1 MADFKISR
9 FRYTWKGQWVTATTY
24 VKDDVVKYG
33 GGSYVCLRGHTAS
46 ADFYTDVDYTVPGSS
61 PAVASPAW
69 VTMTEGSAWR
79 SDWVAATQYNV
90 GDVAQYG
97 GYTYLCVDG
106 HLSGGTFAAN
116 SSKWIDYVAS
126 ASWKGTFNPDVVT
139 RYGKGDIVRYGAT
152 VYECIV
158 EHSSS
163 TRLESNQANWAVYYQ
178 NIDTFNT
185 WTALTNY
192 KINDLVKYGGSIWKC
207 VTAHTGELAFTP
219 TNWQVELYGYQFGGD
234 WAPFPLY
241 QIGDIVRYGGDL
253 YYSNINNNDLNPR
266 DREDSSIAW
275 IKLAKGYNIRGEW
288 THTEYYKPGDVVRR
302 GGDLYV
308 ALKDSDNDLS
318 SLDYLSDSDWEKL
331 VPGFNW
337 RGRWVDGTSYAIGD
351 LVIHVGVS
359 YRCAAPHYSD
369 SINFPGDNGSVF
381 GLWEIYVNSGDVIG
395 LQSPGDLVT
404 YGLSRTNVGDGSSF
418 GPTRIAI
425 GQEDQ
430 ILKVDNSNI
439 ATYYE
444 KFGTLATGRY
454 VAPNGVDRPD
464 YGSSAFTPYKT
475 IRYACEQVESIG
487 LPIVINVLAG
497 EYEEILP
504 IIVPAYVAVKGD
516 EVRGV
521 TVKANSPILALA
533 NDSDYTIAV
542 LEHLQTL
549 TDNIVKATPL
559 PVVYPGNNEIQRFSE
574 AGTTA
579 NVTQINQ
586 LYDNIIDYINFYI
599 AGTGL
604 DPVLVGTNTA
614 TETTAAAAA
623 SLQANKNF
631 LAAEAVA
638 FMQSTYSAYNFDPAS
653 CRRDVARYIDAI
665 CYDLRYT
672 GNYKTLLA
680 ARYYRNAVLG
690 SAGEDMFYVRDATGI
705 RNMTVSGLVG
715 TLNPFGV
722 FDFYQ
727 RPTGGAYVSL
737 DPGWGPNDN
746 RTWITTRSPYIQNVA
761 TFGYAAYGQVI
772 DGALHNGGN
781 KSIVSNDFTQI
792 ISDGIGAYV
801 LNGGRAE
808 LVSVFT
814 YYSQVGY
821 LAENGGIIRATNGNN
836 SYGKYGAMALGVND
850 LETPVNVRVN
860 NHNNQASVEAAFAGL
875 LGGDADRI
883 IAVEFENCGQNY
895 TTANYSITGAG
906 TGVSVI
912 QEEFR
917 DQAVFEA
924 LLNNPYDS
932 TGPGG
937 TGFTFRTANAQT
949 GTTTTIRLA
958 GTDAGTEAEY
968 LGLRIIIISGAGTGQ
983 YGYISAYNPSTK
995 YVSVR
1000 KESDGTPGWD
1010 HLIPGYPINDVLLQ
1024 STRYQIEPRVT
1035 FSAPDFNTYTIT
1047 MTNSSTRGAVIW
1059 GETYATFNDIT
1070 GAAGTGVVDEEVTPV
1085 AAIWDV
1091 VKNGRSY
1098 TVTISSAGAGYAV
1111 GQAITIDGSDVGGI
1125 DEDNDITIFV
1135 TAISDDSTNSITGF
1149 RYSGQAASGNFVSFT
1164 TSSDVF
1170 TYSAD
1175 GITWTPS
1182 VMPSS
1187 GNWTVA
1193 ASGGNRFIAIK
1204 TGSNGAAVSIN
1215 GIDWTAVTLPLSR
1228 NWIGAAYGGGT
1239 FVAISNNLDS
1249 AVYSTNGGAS
1259 WSASAMPSF
1268 GDSSFNT
1275 WVDVCYGQNKFFAIA
1290 NTLNTGAFSSDGITW
1305 TGALVDATDDSSQ
1318 VDWVSCAYGNGRFI
1332 VLSSQGNL
1340 GYSFDGNTW
1349 YAGTSLPKQDGS
1361 TVMNWKKIRFAQG
1374 VFVAICDTGNAVI
1387 GGDATTG
1394 PTVYAAKTE
1403 DGVLW
1408 EGLTLSTA
1416 LSWSDLTFGNPNVTL
1431 GDSTILNNLGT
1442 WVAVGSA
1449 LGTTATRF
1457 YTGAKAKGRAIL
1469 ASGRIVNIRLWDP
1482 GSGYTIEPTMTVT
1495 DPNNTSEAFGWCR
1508 LGSGVLGQPTFLNRG
1523 IGYRSSTTVVN
1534 LNGDGFAD
1542 IIPNGRNITLSG
1554 FSEVPGPGAQLIFN
1568 GKPTRYRLVK
1578 IITELGDL
1586 GDGSQSIFI
1595 QISPPLEIDDL
1606 IEHDTQVAV
1615 RVSYSSCRITG
1626 HDFLDI
1632 GTGNFVATNYP
1643 ELYSQA
1649 TFQSSPENE
1658 VVEGNGGRVFY
1669 TSTDQN
1675 GNFRTGEL
1683 FAVEQATGI
1692 VTISADFF
1700 DLQGL
1705 SELKLG
1711 GVRLGGSAVVIREFS
1726 TDPLFS
1732 EDSNNIVPT
1741 QRAIKTYLASRLS
1754 VAGSDLIANAFT
1766 AGEVSVGG
1774 NSVTNVLVND
1784 ITIPVK
1790 ADFSGANAGTT
1801 GMMLAMAMFYRS
1813 FKDDEGR

>member
-9 FRYTWKGQWVTATTY
+9 FRYTWKSQWTTGTAY
-24 VKDDVVKYG
+24 VRDDVVKYG
-33 GGSYVCLRGHTAS
+33 GGSYVCVRGHTAS

-79 SDWVAATQYNV
+79 SDWVVTTQYNV
-90 GDVAQYG
+90 GDVVQYG

-106 HLSGGTFAAN
+106 HLSGATFATN
-116 SSKWIDYVAS
+116 STKWVDYIIS
-126 ASWKGTFNPDVVT
+126 ASWKGTFLPVT

-152 VYECIV
+152 VYECVV
-158 EHSSS
+158 EHTSGS
-163 TRLESNQANWAVYYQ
+163 RLETNQANWTIYYQ
-178 NIDTFNT
+178 NVDTFNT
-185 WTALTNY
+185 WTGLTNY
-192 KINDLVKYGGSIWKC
+192 KVNDLVKYGGSIWKC
-207 VTAHTGELAFTP
+207 VTAHPGELAFTP
-219 TNWQVELYGYQFGGD
+219 TNWQVELYGYQFGGE
-234 WAPFPLY
+234 WASFTLY

-253 YYSNINNNDLNPR
+253 FYSNINNNDLNPR
-266 DREDSSIAW
+266 DFEDSTIAW
-275 IKLAKGYNIRGEW
+275 TKLAQGYNPRGEW
-288 THTEYYKPGDVVRR
+288 THTELYRPGDLVRR

-308 ALKDSDNDLS
+308 ALKESDNDLS

-337 RGRWVDGTSYAIGD
+337 RGRWAIDSSYAIGD
-351 LVIHVGVS
+351 LVIYTGVT

-369 SINFPGDNGSVF
+369 SINFPGDNGSVL
-381 GLWEIYVNSGDVIG
+381 GLWEIYVNGGDILG
-395 LQSPGDLVT
+395 LTNPGDLT
-404 YGLSRTNVGDGSSF
+404 YYGLSRTNVGDGSSF
-418 GPTRIAI
+418 GPTSIPI
-425 GQEDQ
+425 GIEDQ
-430 ILKVDNSNI
+430 LLKVDDSNLK
-439 ATYYE
+439 TYYE
-444 KFGTLATGRY
+444 KYGTLVTGRY
-454 VAPNGVDRPD
+454 VAPNGTDRPD
-464 YGSSAFTPYKT
+464 YGASPYTPYKT
-475 IRYACEQVESIG
+475 IRYAAEQAESIDG
-487 LPIVINVLAG
+487 TVNITIYPGV
-497 EYEEILP
+497 YEEILP
-504 IIVPAYVAVKGD
+504 IIVPAGTALRGE
-516 EVRGV
+516 EVRAV
-521 TVKANSPILALA
+521 TVKANEPIAALA
-533 NDSDYTIAV
+533 GDSIYSIEV
-542 LEHLQTL
+542 LEHLKTL
-549 TDNIVKATPL
+549 TDNIVRGIPL
-559 PVVYPGNNEIQRFSE
+559 TVVYPGNNEIQDTRNTGSS
-574 AGTTA
+574 AD
-579 NVTQINQ
+579 VTQIVA

-599 AGTGL
+599 NSTGT
-604 DPVLVGTNTA
+604 DPVMVGTNTA
-614 TETTAAAAA
+614 NPATAAAIAA
-623 SLQANKNF
+623 LTANKNL

-638 FMQSTYSAYNFDPAS
+638 YNQATHPEYNFDPIS
-653 CRRDVARYIDAI
+653 CKRDVASYIDAI

-690 SAGEDMFYVRDATGI
+690 SAGEDMFYVRDASGV

-715 TLNPFGV
+715 TLNPGGV
-722 FDFYQ
+722 FEFYQ

-737 DPGWGPNDN
+737 DPGWGPADD
-746 RTWITTRSPYIQNVA
+746 RTWILTRSPYIQNVA

-836 SYGKYGAMALGVND
+836 SYGKYGAMALGVD
-850 LETPVNVRVN
+850 TTEAPLSVTVN
-860 NHNNQASVEAAFAGL
+860 NYNNQASVEAAFAGL
-875 LGGDADRI
+875 LGGDSDKI
-883 IAVEFENCGQNY
+883 IAFEFENCGQNY
-895 TTANYSITGAG
+895 TTASYGITGAG
-906 TGVSVI
+906 AGASVI
-912 QEEFR
+912 QEEIR

-924 LLNNPYDS
+924 LLVNPYDS
-932 TGPGG
+932 TGTGG
-937 TGFTFRTANAQT
+937 TGFTYRIANAQT
-949 GTTTTIRLA
+949 GTTTTIKLA
-958 GTDAGTEAEY
+958 GTDDGIEAEY
-968 LGLRIIIISGAGTGQ
+968 LGLRIIIVSGAGTGQ
-983 YGYISAYNPSTK
+983 YGYISAYNPTTK
-995 YVSVR
+995 IVSVR

-1010 HLIPGYPINDVLLQ
+1010 HIIPGYPINDLLLA
-1024 STRYQIEPRVT
+1024 STRYQIEPRIT
-1035 FSAPDFNTYTIT
+1035 FTAPDFNTYSIT
-1047 MTNSSTRGAVIW
+1047 LPSNNVWSKVIW
-1059 GETYATFNDIT
+1059 GETSSTYNDIT
-1070 GAAGTGVVDEEVTPV
+1070 GSAGTGVVDEEVTPV

-1091 VKNGRSY
+1091 VKTGRSY
-1098 TVTISSAGAGYAV
+1098 SVTLSSAGAGYAL
-1111 GQAITIDGSDVGGI
+1111 GQIISISGEDVGGI
-1125 DEDNDITIFV
+1125 DDDNDITIYV

-1149 RYSGQAASGNFVSFT
+1149 RYEGQAASGNFVAL
-1164 TSSDVF
+1164 TSGSAAF
-1170 TYSAD
+1170 AYSAD
-1175 GITWTPS
+1175 GITWSPGT
-1182 VMPSS
+1182 MPSS
-1187 GNWTVA
+1187 STWTVA
-1193 ASGGNRFIAIK
+1193 ASGGQRFIAIA
-1204 TGSNGAAVSIN
+1204 TGTTNAAVSIN
-1215 GIDWTAVTLPLSR
+1215 GIAWTAVTLPLSR
-1228 NWIGAAYGGGT
+1228 NWVGAAYGGGT

-1249 AVYSTNGGAS
+1249 AVYSTNGGTS
-1259 WSASAMPSF
+1259 WNATAMPSF
-1268 GDSSFNT
+1268 GDSSFNS

-1318 VDWVSCAYGNGRFI
+1318 VDWVGCAYGNGRFV

-1349 YAGTSLPKQDGS
+1349 FAGTALPKQDGS

-1374 VFVAICDTGNAVI
+1374 VFVAVCDTGSAVI
-1387 GGDATTG
+1387 GGDPTTG

-1403 DGVLW
+1403 DGILW
-1408 EGLTLSTA
+1408 EGLTLSTS
-1416 LSWSDLTFGNPNVTL
+1416 LSWTDLAFGNPNVTL

-1442 WVAVGSA
+1442 WVAVGSET
-1449 LGTTATRF
+1449 GTAATRF
-1457 YTGAKAKGRAIL
+1457 YTGARAKGRAITT
-1469 ASGRIVNIRLWDP
+1469 SGRLTNIRLWDP

-1495 DPNNTSEAFGWCR
+1495 DPNNTSEAFSWNR

-1523 IGYRSSTTVVN
+1523 VGYRSSTTTVT

-1542 IIPNGRNITLSG
+1542 VIPSGKFITLSG
-1554 FSEVPGPGAQLIFN
+1554 FTEIPGPGAQVIFN
-1568 GKPTRYRLVK
+1568 GKPTRYRLVT
-1578 IITELGDL
+1578 IANLGDL
-1586 GDGSQSIFI
+1586 GDGTFSIQA
-1595 QISPPLEIDDL
+1595 QISPTLEVDDL
-1606 IEHDTQVAV
+1606 IEHGLQVAV
-1615 RVSYSSCRITG
+1615 RTRYSSCRITG

-1632 GTGNFVATNYP
+1632 GTGNIVSTNYP

-1658 VVEGNGGRVFY
+1658 VVEGTGGRVFY

-1711 GVRLGGSAVVIREFS
+1711 GVRLGGSSVVIREFS

-1754 VAGSDLIANAFT
+1754 VAGADLIANAFQ
-1766 AGEVSVGG
+1766 AGEVEVGG
-1774 NSVTNVLVND
+1774 DEFTNVLLND

-1790 ADFSGANAGTT
+1790 VDFSGPNAGVT

-1813 FKDDEGR
+1813 FKDDE